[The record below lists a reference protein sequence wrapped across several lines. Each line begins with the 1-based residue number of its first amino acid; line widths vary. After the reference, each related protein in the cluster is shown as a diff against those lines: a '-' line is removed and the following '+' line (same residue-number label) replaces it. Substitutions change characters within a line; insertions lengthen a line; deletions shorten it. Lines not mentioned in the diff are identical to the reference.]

1 MNISKFCFSAAAVSV
16 ALLASSSQIASSRA
30 EISFPATPS
39 NCRAL
44 HEISTGDT
52 VLRKTI
58 KFGDQNTDF
67 AVPTGKSFRYY
78 IARMIP
84 ENNAKYTVAVNLKYN
99 TGNHATVF
107 SKTAYF
113 NRLQLY
119 KLKVQSPV
127 AKQPYQVN
135 FDINGP
141 VNNVYDISVLACN

>member
-1 MNISKFCFSAAAVSV
+1 MKMSKFCFSASAISI
-16 ALLASSSQIASSRA
+16 ALLASSSGIASA
-30 EISFPATPS
+30 KPEVNFPSAPS
-39 NCRAL
+39 NCHAL
-44 HEISTGDT
+44 KEIATGDT

-67 AVPTGKSFRYY
+67 AVPTGRQYRYY

-127 AKQPYQVN
+127 AHQPYQVN
-135 FDINGP
+135 LDINGP
-141 VNNVYDISVLACN
+141 VNNVYDISVLACR